1 MRSKRKLSP
10 WCKLAHK
17 ARIDKDMTIKDVAA
31 KVNISFVYASKILSG
46 TVVPS
51 HELLIKIC
59 DLLEIACPEEDSS
72 LISL

>member
-1 MRSKRKLSP
+1 MRNKRKLSP
-10 WCKLAHK
+10 WCKDAHK
-17 ARIDKDMTIKDVAA
+17 ARIDKDMTIKEVAE

-51 HELLIKIC
+51 HELLVKIC
-59 DLLEIACPEEDSS
+59 DLLEIACPEDGSS